1 MREVIL
7 DSLMMEWT
15 AVLAALIVIIV
26 IVYKRSNRNG
36 YRIPE
41 NISVALTGNIGSG
54 KSTVANFWVEG
65 GMPVVSADELARRA
79 VKEGSSGFKEVVEVF
94 GESIVDTDGRL
105 NRKALG
111 SLIFNDTV
119 AKAKLEAI
127 VHPRIRVLRDRWI
140 QEHQFEIS
148 PISVSEVPLLFEADL
163 QNDFDIS
170 VVVSASTENRILRLQ
185 EKRNLHPEDS
195 RNIMANQIESGIK
208 EELADYVIF
217 NNKGLGELK
226 DASMDVLEEIKAS
239 VKRLEGPSSNKLKI
253 DMHMHTCD
261 SFDCMSDP
269 EELLAEAKRK
279 GIGRIALTDH
289 NKLGVAL
296 EMAESFPEEIIPG
309 EEVKTAE
316 GVDLIGLYLSEE
328 IPKGTSLEDT
338 CRMIK
343 EQGGVSYLPHPYARG
358 KGGSGRYADEMG
370 KLVDIVEVFN
380 SRLHPIKRNVL
391 AEELAEKHSKL
402 RGAGSDAHTVGEVGR
417 AYVELEKHPNNPKSL
432 LVALQRSQVR
442 GVESPRIVHLASTW
456 AKIRK

>member
-1 MREVIL
+1 
-7 DSLMMEWT
+7 
-15 AVLAALIVIIV
+15 
-26 IVYKRSNRNG
+26 
-36 YRIPE
+36 
-41 NISVALTGNIGSG
+41 
-54 KSTVANFWVEG
+54 
-65 GMPVVSADELARRA
+65 MPVVSADELARRA

-119 AKAKLEAI
+119 AKEKLEAI

-309 EEVKTAE
+309 E
-316 GVDLIGLYLSEE
+316 DCLLY
-328 IPKGTSLEDT
+328 TS
-338 CRMIK
+338 
-343 EQGGVSYLPHPYARG
+343 P
-358 KGGSGRYADEMG
+358 
-370 KLVDIVEVFN
+370 
-380 SRLHPIKRNVL
+380 
-391 AEELAEKHSKL
+391 
-402 RGAGSDAHTVGEVGR
+402 
-417 AYVELEKHPNNPKSL
+417 
-432 LVALQRSQVR
+432 
-442 GVESPRIVHLASTW
+442 SPRD
-456 AKIRK
+456 